1 MLAGTGDEGRTADDG
16 VLPIQPANHSR
27 SIRIGSTRRLE
38 RLAWCKVVLSWE
50 HDPAVK
56 KPAEARGGGVWE
68 GQRKVPALAR
78 RLSVPPPP
86 GRPTARGFSRAVWP
100 EDDPFLAAYLVCTK
114 SGGDGAKEK
123 AGGAAREP
131 NKVQW
136 RWGVLGRGLGVL
148 SCKRSNGV
156 VAQSMVRLSKLPEL
170 HPGDA

>member
-1 MLAGTGDEGRTADDG
+1 MGREEEALTVAFSWEQQEELG
-16 VLPIQPANHSR
+16 MPESPRKAP
-27 SIRIGSTRRLE
+27 
-38 RLAWCKVVLSWE
+38 VVLSWE

-56 KPAEARGGGVWE
+56 KPAVEARGGGVRE

-86 GRPTARGFSRAVWP
+86 GRPAARGFSRAVRP
-100 EDDPFLAAYLVCTK
+100 EDDPFLAAYLACTK

-131 NKVQW
+131 HKVQR

-148 SCKRSNGV
+148 SCKRTNGV
-156 VAQSMVRLSKLPEL
+156 VEQSMVRLAKLPEL
-170 HPGDA
+170 HPRDA

>member
-1 MLAGTGDEGRTADDG
+1 MGREEEALTVAFSWEQQEELG
-16 VLPIQPANHSR
+16 MPESPRKAP
-27 SIRIGSTRRLE
+27 
-38 RLAWCKVVLSWE
+38 VVLSWE
-50 HDPAVK
+50 HEPAVR
-56 KPAEARGGGVWE
+56 KPTVEARGGGVRE

-86 GRPTARGFSRAVWP
+86 GRPAARGFSRAVRP
-100 EDDPFLAAYLVCTK
+100 EDDPFLAAYLACTK

-131 NKVQW
+131 NKVQR

-156 VAQSMVRLSKLPEL
+156 VEQSMVRLAKLPEL
-170 HPGDA
+170 HPRDA